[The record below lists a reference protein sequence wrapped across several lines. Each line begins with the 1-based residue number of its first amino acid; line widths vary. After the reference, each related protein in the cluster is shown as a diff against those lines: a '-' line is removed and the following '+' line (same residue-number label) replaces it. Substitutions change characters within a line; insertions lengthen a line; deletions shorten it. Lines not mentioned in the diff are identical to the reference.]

1 MGLHPSYSPFATKKF
16 VTQSN
21 DCILFADEP
30 SKSPLKNEKMKK
42 LFTSTVILIF
52 LSGIQL
58 KAQVGISTDPFMN
71 IDSSAIMD
79 IQSNDK
85 GMLTPR
91 MNTYQRMLI
100 DSPADGLIVY
110 DADLKGFFFYD
121 GINWT
126 PIISERLLPK
136 PSPQSISK
144 TSFPGSLRAI
154 DVEGN
159 YAYLL
164 NSSTNRKLQIVDI
177 SDVEDPVLA
186 GELELVD
193 SPSALKVL
201 NGFAYIATMSDSAEL
216 KIVNVSDPANPVL
229 TGTVRLRGQVLSMAV
244 EGSYAYLGDSQ
255 FASLQVV
262 DILDSSAP
270 AFLTELPL
278 NAYPVDMAVQGNHIY
293 IASEGANQLQ
303 VIDINDP
310 TSPIIVGSYPVND
323 PPRSVAVRNKE
334 VFLGVI
340 DYSVDYGKCLI
351 IDINNPATPFLIS
364 EINLGSNPIA
374 MEIYNVDL
382 VILNKGNNKL
392 EIAHRS
398 GPFPDIIGELPL
410 GTTPR
415 TMAVQYNHAYI
426 LMGNILE
433 IVRLNLFTQTI
444 AKNEDG
450 EYVNG
455 PWNLDNSDLY
465 TMNNYVGIGTTSP
478 SRELEVVGQIKAES
492 YIGDGSL
499 LSGINVND
507 ADSDPSNELQ
517 NWSNLPGIPTG
528 FSDGVDHV
536 ADGDTSATN
545 ELQTWTNLP
554 GIPSDFSDG
563 IDHVADGDTSATNEL
578 QTWTNLP
585 GIPGDIMDGD
595 QVNDADSDPSNEL
608 QNWNNLPGIPSGFS
622 DGIDHVADG
631 DTSATNELQ
640 TWTNL
645 PGIPGDI
652 MDGDQVNDAD
662 SSPNNELISDVN
674 LSNDSLKI
682 TEAGITTSVDLSSI
696 SKWEATGNDIQ
707 NTNSG
712 KVYIGQ
718 STTSAKLNLGGDAEF
733 NHGSIG
739 TIQWGIRIRN
749 PQTTLI
755 GGMRMTNNGFFEM
768 TNNANIAS
776 PNFARLSTAGSWT
789 TVSDIRLK
797 KDVISAS
804 DLLSKALSLDPVRYH
819 FKSMPDAQ
827 MELGLIAQEVQE
839 ILPELVEEGDFLT
852 LNYSGLSVVAIG
864 AIKEQQEMIKT
875 LQQETAVLKAEIAAL
890 KKHIISTPK

>member
-1 MGLHPSYSPFATKKF
+1 
-16 VTQSN
+16 
-21 DCILFADEP
+21 LFADEP

-42 LFTSTVILIF
+42 RFTSTVILIF
-52 LSGIQL
+52 LLGIQL

-100 DSPADGLIVY
+100 EGPAEGLIVY
-110 DADLKGFFFYD
+110 DTDLKGFFFYD

-136 PSPQSISK
+136 PSPQLVSN
-144 TSFPGSLRAI
+144 TNFNGYWRAI

-159 YAYLL
+159 YAYMLGIGP
-164 NSSTNRKLQIVDI
+164 SRKLQIVDI
-177 SDVEDPVLA
+177 SDAEDPVLA
-186 GELELVD
+186 GELSFID
-193 SPSALKVL
+193 SPSALKVQ
-201 NGFAYIATMSDSAEL
+201 NGFAYIASMSDSADL
-216 KIVNVSDPANPVL
+216 NIVNVSDPANPVL
-229 TGTVRLRGQVLSMAV
+229 TGTVRLNGQVLSMAV
-244 EGSYAYLGDSQ
+244 EGNYAYLGDSQ
-255 FASLQVV
+255 FKSLQVV
-262 DILDSSAP
+262 DISDSSAP
-270 AFLTELPL
+270 IFLTELPL

-293 IASEGANQLQ
+293 IASEDANQLQ
-303 VIDINDP
+303 VIDISDP
-310 TSPIIVGSYPVND
+310 TSPNIFGSYPVTG
-323 PPRSVAVRNKE
+323 PPLSVAVKNQK

-364 EINLGSNPIA
+364 EMKVGSYPIA
-374 MEIYNVDL
+374 MELFNIDV
-382 VILNKGNNKL
+382 VILNEDNDKL
-392 EIAHRS
+392 EIAHHLS
-398 GPFPDIIGELPL
+398 SFPYIKGELTL
-410 GTTPR
+410 GSNPR
-415 TMAVQYNHAYI
+415 AMAVQNNYSYI
-426 LMGNILE
+426 ISVNRLQ
-433 IVRLNLFTQTI
+433 IVRLNLITQTI

-455 PWNLDNSDLY
+455 PWNENSGYVY
-465 TMNNYVGIGTTSP
+465 TKNFQVGIGTAFP
-478 SRELEVVGQIKAES
+478 SRELEVVGQVKAES

-545 ELQTWTNLP
+545 ELQNWST
-554 GIPSDFSDG
+554 
-563 IDHVADGDTSATNEL
+563 
-578 QTWTNLP
+578 LP

-608 QNWNNLPGIPSGFS
+608 QNWNNLPGIPTDFS
-622 DGIDHVADG
+622 DGIDHVNDADA
-631 DTSATNELQ
+631 DPTNELQ
-640 TWTNL
+640 NWSTL
-645 PGIPGDI
+645 PGIPSDI

-682 TEAGITTSVDLSSI
+682 TEAGNTTSVDLSSI

-718 STTSAKLNLGGDAEF
+718 STTTARLNIGGDAEF
-733 NHGSIG
+733 NHGLIG

-755 GGMRMTNNGFFEM
+755 GGMRMTNNGYFEM

-776 PNFARLSTAGSWT
+776 PNFARLNTTGSWSA
-789 TVSDIRLK
+789 VSDIRLK
-797 KDVISAS
+797 KDVIPAS
-804 DLLSKALSLDPVRYH
+804 DLLKKALSLNPVRYH

-875 LQQETAVLKAEIAAL
+875 LQQETAVLKAEISAL